1 MNHPTHSDRRPQV
14 AVPASPNSSKAL
26 QPATADQP
34 SRDAHRSFDYGAGYG
49 HRSGFSG
56 GLRYADVPNRPL
68 FHCG

>member
-1 MNHPTHSDRRPQV
+1 MNHSTNPDRRTQV
-14 AVPASPNSSKAL
+14 AVPASPVSSNAV
-26 QPATADQP
+26 QPTRADQP

-49 HRSGFSG
+49 HRSGFSS